1 VPFNPAA
8 QRDKNPYVT
17 SGFMNNFIAGF
28 ISWLLLP
35 VAAYYGLQIRRKTP
49 RLPPP
54 RGSQRGRLGTSGDSS
69 ADLRILI
76 MGDSSAAGV
85 GADRVEDTL
94 APQLAAVIQ
103 ARSGQSVSWRA
114 AGANS
119 AVARDLRDRIL
130 PNIEERDFTH
140 IVLTVGTNDMKNYL
154 TAMQFKKGFGG
165 LLYAIHARWPDA
177 KVVWSPV
184 LHMPDVPVLPPVL
197 AWILSLRTRII
208 NQMGYRMCRER
219 QGVAATPLPIT
230 SHEGFAVDGFH
241 ANTAGY
247 RHWAEHLAGYLMD
260 VEAPSAP

>member
-1 VPFNPAA
+1 
-8 QRDKNPYVT
+8 
-17 SGFMNNFIAGF
+17 MNNFIAGL

-35 VAAYYGLQIRRKTP
+35 VAAYYGLQIRRTTP

-54 RGSQRGRLGTSGDSS
+54 RGAQRGRLGADEAS
-69 ADLRILI
+69 AADWRLLI

-85 GADRVEDTL
+85 GVDRVEETL
-94 APQLAAVIQ
+94 APNLAKIIHD
-103 ARSGQSVSWRA
+103 RTGQTVSWRT

-119 AVARDLRDRIL
+119 AVARDLRDFIL
-130 PNIEERDFTH
+130 PNIEERDFSH
-140 IVLTVGTNDMKNYL
+140 IVLAVGTNDMKNYL

-208 NQMGYRMCRER
+208 NHMGFRMCRER
-219 QGVAATPLPIT
+219 QGVAAKPLPVP
-230 SHEGFAVDGFH
+230 SDEGFAIDGFH
-241 ANTAGY
+241 ANAAGY
-247 RHWAEHLAGYLMD
+247 RYWAEHLAGYVMD

>member
-1 VPFNPAA
+1 
-8 QRDKNPYVT
+8 
-17 SGFMNNFIAGF
+17 MNNFIAGLV
-28 ISWLLLP
+28 SWLLLP
-35 VAAYYGLQIRRKTP
+35 VAGFYGLQIRRKTP

-54 RGSQRGRLGTSGDSS
+54 RGSQRGRLGA
-69 ADLRILI
+69 ADASPAEWRLLI

-85 GADRVEDTL
+85 GVDRVEETL
-94 APQLAAVIQ
+94 APQLAEIIH
-103 ARSGQSVSWRA
+103 ARTGQSVSWRS

-119 AVARDLRDRIL
+119 AVARDLRDLIL

-140 IVLTVGTNDMKNYL
+140 IVLAVGTNDMKNYL

-208 NQMGYRMCRER
+208 NHMGFRMCHER
-219 QGVAATPLPIT
+219 QGIAAKPLPVP
-230 SHEGFAVDGFH
+230 SHEGFAIDGFH
-241 ANTAGY
+241 ANAAGY
-247 RHWAEHLAGYLMD
+247 RYWAEHLAGYVMD
-260 VEAPSAP
+260 EEAPSAP